1 MKKAGYWIL
10 FVICAASVGA
20 YMARDPWVDYQEE
33 KRLSEKA
40 VEQMEMAEDERADL
54 VKQRAKYR
62 GPAGKEQLLRENGYV
77 REGEVPL
84 NKGL

>member
-1 MKKAGYWIL
+1 MKKAGYWIIF
-10 FVICAASVGA
+10 FVVAAIAGG
-20 YMARDPWVDYQEE
+20 YYAREPWIEYQEE

-40 VEQMEMAEDERADL
+40 VEQMEMAEEERADL
-54 VKQRAKYR
+54 VKERAKYR

-84 NKGL
+84 SEGL